1 VSSINKGAL
10 ILLVSTSVIGWSG
23 ISFAYRPF
31 DSTDAAVAD
40 VGQLEVEL
48 GPVQFR
54 RSEEERTLIAP
65 AYILNYGFAK
75 DWELV
80 LEGRGEH
87 PVWPA
92 EETRSRLLGNN
103 LFLKGVLREGA
114 LQDKSGPSVATEFG
128 ALMPGFNDEVGWGV
142 SWLGI
147 VSQRWSGGTIHF
159 DLGAALTREHR
170 GDLFVGTIF
179 EGPYDWTVRPVAE
192 VVYEREFNTV
202 EIYSVLA
209 GAIWKVRDDLSFDV
223 GFREAWVNRQPVTEI
238 RAGLTFAMSLQSEAM
253 ERSGRVLRHR
263 TRRDAATDQSI
274 TSEPMTPPVA
284 MVPSIKLSLEAGGGW
299 ARNGFEDSI
308 FNGRGF
314 VGGISGE
321 LNFPIGDVAYTG
333 LGVSVLGSDI
343 SGTISDPITSHIRLL
358 VPVDAII
365 GLTFTPW
372 GVSVYGF
379 GGVAIGD
386 VKVTV
391 PPFSAT
397 QSMAGWSAGVG
408 ADVQLT
414 PVLSAGVKYRHFD
427 LAKQDFSIFPGEAP
441 SLVRERGDTVTGT
454 LSWRITTRR

>member
-1 VSSINKGAL
+1 MDSRSRTAL
-10 ILLVSTSVIGWSG
+10 LLLVSTSVIGWSG

-209 GAIWKVRDDLSFDV
+209 GAIWKVSDDLSFDV
-223 GFREAWVNRQPVTEI
+223 GLREAWVNRQPVSEI
-238 RAGLTFAMSLQSEAM
+238 RAGLTFASSFQTEAM
-253 ERSGRVLRHR
+253 QRSSRSWAQ
-263 TRRDAATDQSI
+263 RRDAASGQPVA
-274 TSEPMTPPVA
+274 SEPVTPQVG
-284 MVPSIKLSLEAGGGW
+284 MVTPGPSVKLSLEAGGGW
-299 ARNGFEDSI
+299 ARNSFEESND
-308 FNGRGF
+308 FTGRGF
-314 VGGISGE
+314 VGGASAE
-321 LNFPIGDVAYTG
+321 VNYPIGGIAYIG
-333 LGVSVLGSDI
+333 LSASVLGSGT
-343 SGTISDPITSHIRLL
+343 SGTIADPITSHIRLL
-358 VPVDAII
+358 VPVDFII
-365 GLTFTPW
+365 CQTQTSRMMPAFYRAAQGTALEGL
-372 GVSVYGF
+372 
-379 GGVAIGD
+379 AALL
-386 VKVTV
+386 
-391 PPFSAT
+391 AT
-397 QSMAGWSAGVG
+397 ACRAN
-408 ADVQLT
+408 
-414 PVLSAGVKYRHFD
+414 R
-427 LAKQDFSIFPGEAP
+427 
-441 SLVRERGDTVTGT
+441 T
-454 LSWRITTRR
+454 L